1 MFVRGQTP
9 LTPTAHYARMYFM
22 AMFHLS
28 TKPISRKSG
37 RSAAAS
43 SAYRSGSKIEDKRT
57 GLTHDYTKKQG
68 VIAGDC
74 FLIQNNEK
82 IKLDRSQVWN
92 TAEQKEKRKDSRTA
106 REIIINLPHE
116 LNEKQRAELVAEF
129 AESVAKKYNVAID
142 YSIHLPDKEGDQRNH
157 HCHIMMTTRTAELD
171 KNNNLVL
178 GKKTALELGNKDL
191 AKLDLPTSQEQI
203 KDLRKEW
210 AETANKHLAKAELD
224 ISIDHRSHKDRGLET
239 LPTIKLGWEASAM
252 ERKGIQTDKG
262 DYNRQIQATNEEI
275 TGLNLDIRFL
285 KVEQQL
291 ENMSQEA
298 QISPLQPFQN
308 EKAPTLAEE
317 KENALESESE
327 QNSDIEE
334 KIREYEAKY
343 AVHAALKSD
352 HDEEKGLLQLL
363 SETADEMSRLQQPVK
378 RLLPPKAKDRG
389 FER

>member
-43 SAYRSGSKIEDKRT
+43 SAYRSGGKIEDKRT

-116 LNEKQRAELVAEF
+116 LNEKQRADLVKDF

-178 GKKTALELGNKDL
+178 GDKTALELGNKDL

-262 DYNRQIQATNEEI
+262 DYNRYVKNHNAQLQQCHFDIGRLTAQQKFEQMKLEKDLATKEA
-275 TGLNLDIRFL
+275 L
-285 KVEQQL
+285 
-291 ENMSQEA
+291 QEA
-298 QISPLQPFQN
+298 QKQPLQLQSKYEAWKLAQESKQGLERTTTQN
-308 EKAPTLAEE
+308 SPTLTLQDKFAQWKADQAKQAEPT
-317 KENALESESE
+317 KEP
-327 QNSDIEE
+327 
-334 KIREYEAKY
+334 
-343 AVHAALKSD
+343 
-352 HDEEKGLLQLL
+352 
-363 SETADEMSRLQQPVK
+363 ETPKAEPPTPSYSPRGMSR
-378 RLLPPKAKDRG
+378 
-389 FER
+389 

>member
-1 MFVRGQTP
+1 
-9 LTPTAHYARMYFM
+9 M

-37 RSAAAS
+37 RSATAS

-68 VIAGDC
+68 VVKSEC
-74 FLIQNNEK
+74 FLIQDNQK

-116 LNEKQRAELVAEF
+116 LNEKQRADLVKDF

-178 GKKTALELGNKDL
+178 GDKTALELGNKDL

-203 KDLRKEW
+203 KDLRREW
-210 AETANKHLAKAELD
+210 AETTNKHLVMAEL
-224 ISIDHRSHKDRGLET
+224 SERIDHRSHKDRGLIT
-239 LPTIKLGWEASAM
+239 LPTIKLGWQATAM

-262 DYNRQIQATNEEI
+262 DYNRQIHATNAEINRVYFDIGRLSSQQRFEKMRAEKQQTLLNAQKQALQSDKGKTATTLPHTHEKTHSEQSRGNMEHKKQGSSILDRFAQHKAEKEE
-275 TGLNLDIRFL
+275 LARQQA
-285 KVEQQL
+285 EQ
-291 ENMSQEA
+291 A
-298 QISPLQPFQN
+298 QKPLQQ
-308 EKAPTLAEE
+308 
-317 KENALESESE
+317 
-327 QNSDIEE
+327 
-334 KIREYEAKY
+334 
-343 AVHAALKSD
+343 
-352 HDEEKGLLQLL
+352 
-363 SETADEMSRLQQPVK
+363 
-378 RLLPPKAKDRG
+378 AKDKGMQR
-389 FER
+389 

>member
-1 MFVRGQTP
+1 
-9 LTPTAHYARMYFM
+9 M

-37 RSAAAS
+37 RSATAS
-43 SAYRSGSKIEDKRT
+43 SAYRSSSKIEDKRT

-68 VIAGDC
+68 VVKSEC
-74 FLIQNNEK
+74 FLIQDNQK

-116 LNEKQRAELVAEF
+116 LNEKQRADLVKDF

-171 KNNNLVL
+171 KNNNLFL
-178 GKKTALELGNKDL
+178 GDKTALELGNKDL
-191 AKLDLPTSQEQI
+191 AKLNLPKSQEQI
-203 KDLRKEW
+203 KDLRREW
-210 AETANKHLAKAELD
+210 AETTNKHLEMAEL
-224 ISIDHRSHKDRGLET
+224 SERIDHRSHKDRGLIT
-239 LPTIKLGWEASAM
+239 LPTIKLGWQATAM

-262 DYNRQIQATNEEI
+262 DYNRQIQIANYKI
-275 TGLNLDIRFL
+275 TELNLDIRFL
-285 KVEQQL
+285 KVEQGL
-291 ENMSQEA
+291 ENTSQEA
-298 QISPLQPFQN
+298 QKTTLQPFL
-308 EKAPTLAEE
+308 EEIAPILAEE

-327 QNSDIEE
+327 QNSDIEA
-334 KIREYEAKY
+334 KIKEYEAKY
-343 AVHAALKSD
+343 ALHSAEKSD
-352 HDEEKGLLQLL
+352 DTHEKGLLQSLN
-363 SETADEMSRLQQPVK
+363 EAVQDINNLQQPVK
-378 RLLPPKAKDRG
+378 RLQPSKDRG

>member
-1 MFVRGQTP
+1 MCIR
-9 LTPTAHYARMYFM
+9 
-22 AMFHLS
+22 
-28 TKPISRKSG
+28 
-37 RSAAAS
+37 
-43 SAYRSGSKIEDKRT
+43 
-57 GLTHDYTKKQG
+57 
-68 VIAGDC
+68 
-74 FLIQNNEK
+74 
-82 IKLDRSQVWN
+82 DR
-92 TAEQKEKRKDSRTA
+92 
-106 REIIINLPHE
+106 
-116 LNEKQRAELVAEF
+116 
-129 AESVAKKYNVAID
+129 
-142 YSIHLPDKEGDQRNH
+142 
-157 HCHIMMTTRTAELD
+157 
-171 KNNNLVL
+171 NNNLVL
-178 GKKTALELGNKDL
+178 GEKTALELGNKDL

-298 QISPLQPFQN
+298 QISPLQPSQN

-343 AVHAALKSD
+343 AVHAC
-352 HDEEKGLLQLL
+352 LLYTSPSPRDL
-363 SETADEMSRLQQPVK
+363 STSRMPSS
-378 RLLPPKAKDRG
+378 A
-389 FER
+389 

>member
-1 MFVRGQTP
+1 
-9 LTPTAHYARMYFM
+9 M

-28 TKPISRKSG
+28 TKPILRKSG
-37 RSAAAS
+37 RSATAS

-68 VIAGDC
+68 VVKSEC
-74 FLIQNNEK
+74 FLIQDNQK

-116 LNEKQRAELVAEF
+116 LNEKQRADLVKDF

-178 GKKTALELGNKDL
+178 GDKTALELGNKDL

-203 KDLRKEW
+203 KDLRREW
-210 AETANKHLAKAELD
+210 AETTNKHLEMAEL
-224 ISIDHRSHKDRGLET
+224 SERIDHRSYKDRGLIT
-239 LPTIKLGWEASAM
+239 LPTIKLGWQATAM

-262 DYNRQIQATNEEI
+262 DYNRQIHATNAEI
-275 TGLNLDIRFL
+275 NRVYFDIGRLSSQQRFE
-285 KVEQQL
+285 KMRAEKQHT
-291 ENMSQEA
+291 SQNA
-298 QISPLQPFQN
+298 Q
-308 EKAPTLAEE
+308 KPTLERDNRKLATTLQANAEKSNRKPIRGINE
-317 KENALESESE
+317 PQKQGSSILERFAQHRAEQEQAKQAEQLAKENE
-327 QNSDIEE
+327 QTT
-334 KIREYEAKY
+334 YT
-343 AVHAALKSD
+343 
-352 HDEEKGLLQLL
+352 G
-363 SETADEMSRLQQPVK
+363 M
-378 RLLPPKAKDRG
+378 
-389 FER
+389 ER

>member
-116 LNEKQRAELVAEF
+116 LNEKQRADLVKDF

-178 GKKTALELGNKDL
+178 GDKTALELGNKDL

-262 DYNRQIQATNEEI
+262 DYNRYVKNHNAQLQQCHFDIGRLTAQQKFEQMKLEKDLATKEA
-275 TGLNLDIRFL
+275 L
-285 KVEQQL
+285 
-291 ENMSQEA
+291 QEA
-298 QISPLQPFQN
+298 QKQPLQLQSKY
-308 EKAPTLAEE
+308 EAWKLAQES
-317 KENALESESE
+317 KQGLERTTT
-327 QNSDIEE
+327 QNSPTWGRHR
-334 KIREYEAKY
+334 IR
-343 AVHAALKSD
+343 
-352 HDEEKGLLQLL
+352 
-363 SETADEMSRLQQPVK
+363 TI
-378 RLLPPKAKDRG
+378 
-389 FER
+389 

>member
-1 MFVRGQTP
+1 MFVKGRTP
-9 LTPTAHYARMYFM
+9 LTPNAHYARLYFM

-37 RSAAAS
+37 RSATAS

-68 VIAGDC
+68 VIASDC

-92 TAEQKEKRKDSRTA
+92 IAEAKEKRKDARTA

-178 GKKTALELGNKDL
+178 GDKTALELGNKDL

-203 KDLRKEW
+203 KDLRREW
-210 AETANKHLAKAELD
+210 AETANKHLEMAEL
-224 ISIDHRSHKDRGLET
+224 SERIDHRSHKDRGLQT
-239 LPTIKLGWEASAM
+239 LPTIKLGWQATAM

-262 DYNRQIQATNEEI
+262 DYNRQIHATNAEINRVYFDIGRLSSQQRFEKMREEKQQAL
-275 TGLNLDIRFL
+275 LNAQKQALQSEKDKIATTLPDTQEKTHSEHSMSHMGHKEQGSSILERFAQHKAEQEAL
-285 KVEQQL
+285 AKQQAEQAQKQLEEQQ
-291 ENMSQEA
+291 NQ
-298 QISPLQPFQN
+298 QN
-308 EKAPTLAEE
+308 
-317 KENALESESE
+317 
-327 QNSDIEE
+327 
-334 KIREYEAKY
+334 
-343 AVHAALKSD
+343 
-352 HDEEKGLLQLL
+352 KG
-363 SETADEMSRLQQPVK
+363 
-378 RLLPPKAKDRG
+378 KDRG
-389 FER
+389 MEL

>member
-1 MFVRGQTP
+1 
-9 LTPTAHYARMYFM
+9 M

-37 RSAAAS
+37 RSATAS

-68 VIAGDC
+68 VIASDC

-92 TAEQKEKRKDSRTA
+92 IAEAKEKRKDARTA

-178 GKKTALELGNKDL
+178 GDKTALELGNKDL

-203 KDLRKEW
+203 KDLRREW
-210 AETANKHLAKAELD
+210 AETANKHLEMAEL
-224 ISIDHRSHKDRGLET
+224 SERIDHRSHKDRGLQT
-239 LPTIKLGWEASAM
+239 LPTIKLGWQATAM

-262 DYNRQIQATNEEI
+262 DYNRQIHATNAEINRVYFDIGRLSSQQRFEKMREEKQQAL
-275 TGLNLDIRFL
+275 LNAQKQALQSEKDKIATTLPGTQEKTHSEHSMSHMGHKEQGSSILERFAQHKAEQEAL
-285 KVEQQL
+285 AKQQAEQAQKQLEEQQ
-291 ENMSQEA
+291 NQ
-298 QISPLQPFQN
+298 QN
-308 EKAPTLAEE
+308 
-317 KENALESESE
+317 
-327 QNSDIEE
+327 
-334 KIREYEAKY
+334 
-343 AVHAALKSD
+343 
-352 HDEEKGLLQLL
+352 KG
-363 SETADEMSRLQQPVK
+363 
-378 RLLPPKAKDRG
+378 KDRG
-389 FER
+389 MEL

>member
-1 MFVRGQTP
+1 
-9 LTPTAHYARMYFM
+9 M

-28 TKPISRKSG
+28 TKPMSRKSG
-37 RSAAAS
+37 RSATAS

-68 VIAGDC
+68 VVKSEC
-74 FLIQNNEK
+74 FLIQDNQK

-116 LNEKQRAELVAEF
+116 LNEKQRADLVKDF

-178 GKKTALELGNKDL
+178 GDKTALELGNKDL

-203 KDLRKEW
+203 KDLRREW
-210 AETANKHLAKAELD
+210 AETTNKHLEMAEL
-224 ISIDHRSHKDRGLET
+224 SERIDHRSYKDRGLIT
-239 LPTIKLGWEASAM
+239 LPTIKLGWQATAM

-262 DYNRQIQATNEEI
+262 DYNRQIHATNAEINRVYFDIGRLSSQQRFEKMREEKQQALLNAQKQALQSEKSKKAI
-275 TGLNLDIRFL
+275 TLPSTYEKTHSEQSRGNMEHKKQGSSILDRFAQHKAEKEEL
-285 KVEQQL
+285 ARQQVEQ
-291 ENMSQEA
+291 
-298 QISPLQPFQN
+298 
-308 EKAPTLAEE
+308 
-317 KENALESESE
+317 
-327 QNSDIEE
+327 
-334 KIREYEAKY
+334 
-343 AVHAALKSD
+343 
-352 HDEEKGLLQLL
+352 
-363 SETADEMSRLQQPVK
+363 
-378 RLLPPKAKDRG
+378 AKDKG
-389 FER
+389 MER